1 MRDGEP
7 RRRGGARRAAP
18 LHPADPCDPAGA
30 IIWWGTRYEAAP
42 IVLSTLASRHSHC
55 TLSSRD
61 MPHADRR
68 VSRQSCWPGG
78 EGERGRLRGRGTL
91 GHVARAWRLASL
103 ACLARVCRRAVRR
116 ARCRPPGRGH
126 SGKNHSDRPGA
137 PSAGRVRVGR
147 RTPGRGSVIRFPLRG
162 HRFSLTFRSVRQF
175 LNSHEHQHDTPQ
187 ETSAC
192 TLRPPGDTSSRA
204 FLFASCRAI
213 SACRLPLVLTRS
225 NRGVGTVGHASSR
238 GGRHTACTRRP
249 RAARGAAA
257 LLWGRAAS
265 RQPF

>member
-1 MRDGEP
+1 MFNCECATLRSALCVTGRP
-7 RRRGGARRAAP
+7 GAAGARGGPHRCTRRIRS
-18 LHPADPCDPAGA
+18 LVQSYGVGHKIRSGA
-30 IIWWGTRYEAAP
+30 HSAFNSR
-42 IVLSTLASRHSHC
+42 VSTLTLHTVEQRHASCGQTCESTVVLAGR
-55 TLSSRD
+55 
-61 MPHADRR
+61 
-68 VSRQSCWPGG
+68 GG
-78 EGERGRLRGRGTL
+78 GAGSNFEARGTL

-137 PSAGRVRVGR
+137 PSAGRVRAGR
-147 RTPGRGSVIRFPLRG
+147 RNPGRERLFFPCG
-162 HRFSLTFRSVRQF
+162 AIAFRSVRQF

-213 SACRLPLVLTRS
+213 SACRS
-225 NRGVGTVGHASSR
+225 SSR
-238 GGRHTACTRRP
+238 GVTEGLVR
-249 RAARGAAA
+249 
-257 LLWGRAAS
+257 
-265 RQPF
+265 

>member
-1 MRDGEP
+1 MRDGET

-18 LHPADPCDPAGA
+18 LHR
-30 IIWWGTRYEAAP
+30 GTRGRDPILVQLYGGAQDTKRP

-78 EGERGRLRGRGTL
+78 EGERGRNFEARGTL

-137 PSAGRVRVGR
+137 PSAGRVRAGR
-147 RTPGRGSVIRFPLRG
+147 RNPGAGVLFFPCG
-162 HRFSLTFRSVRQF
+162 AIAFRSVRQF

-213 SACRLPLVLTRS
+213 SACRS
-225 NRGVGTVGHASSR
+225 SSR
-238 GGRHTACTRRP
+238 GVTEGLVR
-249 RAARGAAA
+249 
-257 LLWGRAAS
+257 
-265 RQPF
+265 